1 MKVEHSDIFKA
12 LAVPTRL
19 HIIAILK
26 SKGPHGSKEIA
37 RLIGITPAAA
47 SQHLRV
53 LRQAGLIR
61 SERKGYWIPH
71 SINEHAME
79 NCCCIVEEICTC
91 SPKRKTLNKECE
103 IKKDNLEYLKNYKKK
118 LEAEL
123 NLVQKRIDEL
133 KQLKK

>member
-1 MKVEHSDIFKA
+1 MKIKRSDIFKA

-19 HIIAILK
+19 NIIAILK
-26 SKGPHGSKEIA
+26 TRGPHGSKEIA
-37 RLIGITPAAA
+37 RLTGVTPAAI

-71 SINEHAME
+71 SIDEHAME
-79 NCCCIVEEICTC
+79 NCRCIVEEICTC
-91 SPKRKTLNKECE
+91 SPKGKSRPAE
-103 IKKDNLEYLKNYKKK
+103 IQIDKNDMESLKNYKKK
-118 LEAEL
+118 LESEL
-123 NLVQKRIDEL
+123 QSVHKRIDEL

>member
-1 MKVEHSDIFKA
+1 MKVEHSEIFKA

-19 HIIAILK
+19 NIIAILK
-26 SKGPHGSKEIA
+26 SRGPHGAKEIA
-37 RLIGITPAAA
+37 RLTGITAAAA

-71 SINEHAME
+71 SIDEHAME
-79 NCCCIVEEICTC
+79 NCRCIVEEICTC
-91 SPKRKTLNKECE
+91 HPKVKSGAKRMEMNRN
-103 IKKDNLEYLKNYKKK
+103 NLESLKKYKKE

-123 NLVQKRIDEL
+123 QAVMARIDEI
-133 KQLKK
+133 KQDKK